1 MGARIQAETEEDFQA
16 YLEKLK
22 SEQNDDG
29 VAKQSESNA
38 ETN

>member
-1 MGARIQAETEEDFQA
+1 MGARIQAETAEDFQA

-22 SEQNDDG
+22 AEQNDDG
-29 VAKQSESNA
+29 VTKAPAPDA